1 MPYICSTFD
10 TQEPSLKD
18 LLSNIES
25 GKTQLPDFQR
35 GWVWDDN
42 HIKALISSVSLAY
55 PIGVIMILETGGNGI
70 KFKPRPVEGVTNAEN
85 VSPDELIL
93 DGQQRLTSLYL
104 SLNSKNP
111 VPTTTEKKQEIERFY
126 YLDMKS
132 CLDAETDRLDTI
144 ISVPKN
150 KKITSDFGRKV
161 ELDIT
166 TQELEFENEMFPLN
180 IIFDLTSYY
189 GWTNNYRAYHKH
201 APEKSE
207 FLSKFEQNVFLIFQQ
222 YKVPLIKLTKE
233 TPKEA
238 VCQVFENVNTGG
250 VSLTVFELVTATFAA
265 DNFQLR
271 KDWETHKEILNQHEV
286 LKGVDESSFLTA
298 ITLLASYKKH
308 VASGSAV
315 GCKRKDVLR
324 LTLEEYKDNV
334 GETVDGYMKAAKL
347 LMGEKVFSQR
357 DLPYQTQ
364 LIPLSVICAYLQD
377 RFEEYF
383 VKQKIVRWYWCGVL
397 GELYGGAN
405 ETRYALDISG
415 VISWING
422 SNEPP
427 TVRDAVF
434 SPGRLLTLQ
443 TRLSAAY
450 KGVMALLMKAG
461 SNDFI
466 SGDEIELT
474 NYFGDAIDIHHIF
487 PRKYCENNNYERE
500 KWNSIINKAPL
511 SYRTNRI
518 LGGYEPSKY
527 IAAIENKH
535 RVSSED
541 LDNFFKNHLIDPA
554 LIRNNDFQLF
564 ILNRSKKLLEIIE
577 NAMGKSVTGKDSDE
591 VINSFGGSL
600 Y

>member
-1 MPYICSTFD
+1 MPYLNNTFD

-18 LLSNIES
+18 LLSNVES
-25 GKTQLPDFQR
+25 GETQLPDFQR

-42 HIKALISSVSLAY
+42 HIRALISSVSLAY
-55 PIGVIMILETGGNGI
+55 PIGAIMILETGGNGI
-70 KFKPRPVEGVTNAEN
+70 KFKPKPVKGVKNAEN
-85 VSPDELIL
+85 TLPEELIL

-104 SLNSKNP
+104 SLKSEDP

-126 YLDMKS
+126 YLDMKK
-132 CLDAETDRLDTI
+132 CLDAEVDRYDAI
-144 ISVPKN
+144 ISIPKN

-161 ELDIT
+161 ELDLA
-166 TQELEFENEMFPLN
+166 TQELEFENDMFPLN
-180 IIFDLTSYY
+180 IMFDLARYY
-189 GWTNNYRAYHKH
+189 EWTINYRTHHNH

-207 FLSKFEQNVFLIFQQ
+207 FLANFERNIFLIFQQ
-222 YKVPLIKLTKE
+222 YKVPVIKLTKE

-250 VSLTVFELVTATFAA
+250 VSLTVFELMTATFAA
-265 DNFQLR
+265 DDFLLR
-271 KDWETHKEILNQHEV
+271 KDWETRKEILDQQEV

-298 ITLLASYKKH
+298 ITLLASYKRH

-324 LTLEEYKDNV
+324 LTLEEYEDNV
-334 GETVDGYMKAAKL
+334 GEIVDGYMNAAKL
-347 LMGEKVFSQR
+347 LMGGKVFSQR

-377 RFEEYF
+377 GFEEYF
-383 VKQKIVRWYWCGVL
+383 VKQKIIRWYWCGVL

-415 VISWING
+415 VLSWING
-422 SNEPP
+422 GNEPP

-443 TRLSAAY
+443 TRNSAAY
-450 KGVMALLMKAG
+450 KGIMALLMKTG

-487 PRKYCENNNYERE
+487 PRKYCENNNYKRE

-518 LGGYEPSKY
+518 LGGHEPSKY

-535 RVSSED
+535 RVRPED
-541 LDNFFKNHLIDPA
+541 LDKFFKSHLIEPP
-554 LIRNNDFQLF
+554 LIRDNDFQLF
-564 ILNRSKKLLEIIE
+564 ILDRSKKLLEIIE
-577 NAMGKSVTGKDSDE
+577 NAMSKTVAGKDSDE

-600 Y
+600 S